1 MSSANS
7 SQAFSPSQAIS
18 VRLSSLPAMDYILLL
33 TLLGLLALGLVMVT
47 SASLHRS
54 GTNPLFYMNRHLL
67 ALALGLVAAYL
78 TLQIPLRHLQRFG
91 TWLYVIGL
99 ALLVLVLIPG
109 VGREVNGAVRWISL
123 GPINFQGSEFMKLFM
138 VIYVASY
145 IVRREREVVH
155 TLGGALKP
163 MLLVAIAC
171 VLLLMQPDFG
181 TVAVLVMTVL
191 GMLFL
196 GGVPVWQFAILVGG
210 VVAAGLFLVVF
221 EPYRLARVTSFLDPW
236 ADPLNSGFQ
245 LTQAL
250 IAFGRG
256 EWLGVGLGAGIQKL
270 YYLPEAHTDFI
281 LAVIGEELGLL
292 GTLSV
297 IGLFGLVI
305 WRAFVI
311 AIQAQQRGRRF
322 AANLAYGFAL
332 WVFVQ
337 AAINIGVNIGLFP
350 TKGLTLPFIS
360 YGSNSILA
368 ACVFAALLLRV
379 DWENRHLSDEEAR
392 WQGS

>member
-1 MSSANS
+1 
-7 SQAFSPSQAIS
+7 
-18 VRLSSLPAMDYILLL
+18 
-33 TLLGLLALGLVMVT
+33 
-47 SASLHRS
+47 
-54 GTNPLFYMNRHLL
+54 
-67 ALALGLVAAYL
+67 
-78 TLQIPLRHLQRFG
+78 
-91 TWLYVIGL
+91 
-99 ALLVLVLIPG
+99 
-109 VGREVNGAVRWISL
+109 
-123 GPINFQGSEFMKLFM
+123 
-138 VIYVASY
+138 
-145 IVRREREVVH
+145 
-155 TLGGALKP
+155 
-163 MLLVAIAC
+163 
-171 VLLLMQPDFG
+171 
-181 TVAVLVMTVL
+181 
-191 GMLFL
+191 
-196 GGVPVWQFAILVGG
+196 
-210 VVAAGLFLVVF
+210 LFLVVF